1 MPAAT
6 KDIKSQERMI
16 PLLRAWIAKRLV
28 KQGFRVKDVSK
39 ALGITPAAV
48 TQYVKGKRGKGLQD
62 LDKFESIL
70 TGLLEKSARRIRSG
84 TGSIEMGELVDVVYQ
99 ISAASSGQEI
109 LESRVGRSEH
119 VESIRLLRER
129 LQLEL
134 VAAQRCLELTN
145 RIDDEY
151 SKMLLRMI
159 ASDSLRHA
167 DVVSQVISWL
177 ETGHAT
183 KFQPPD
189 LSFLKG
195 MLEIEDKASES
206 SLKGKIQIP
215 HPIAKVLLDS
225 IDMDEEK
232 HEKIVSQLLELLEQ
246 SPKAARL

>member
-1 MPAAT
+1 M
-6 KDIKSQERMI
+6 KDMTNQERMI

-28 KQGFRVKDVSK
+28 KQQGFRVKDVSR
-39 ALGITPAAV
+39 ALNITPAAV
-48 TQYVKGKRGKGLQD
+48 TQYVKGKRGKGLKD
-62 LDKFESIL
+62 LDKYEPML
-70 TGLLEKSARRIRSG
+70 TGLLEKTARRVRSG
-84 TGSIEMGELVDVVYQ
+84 TGSVEMGELVDVVYQ

-109 LESRVGRSEH
+109 LESRVRKSEH
-119 VESIRLLRER
+119 VESIRFLRER
-129 LQLEL
+129 LQLEI

-145 RIDDEY
+145 RINDEY

-167 DVVSQVISWL
+167 DVVSQIISWL
-177 ETGHAT
+177 ETGHTT

-206 SLKGKIQIP
+206 SLKEKIEIP

-232 HEKIVSQLLELLEQ
+232 HERIVSQLLELIKRSSE
-246 SPKAARL
+246 AATL

>member
-1 MPAAT
+1 M
-6 KDIKSQERMI
+6 KDIKTQERMI
-16 PLLRAWIAKRLV
+16 PLVRAWVAKRLA
-28 KQGFRVKDVSK
+28 KQGFRVKDISK

-48 TQYVKGKRGKGLQD
+48 SQYVKGRRGRGLKD
-62 LDKFESIL
+62 LDKFGSML
-70 TGLLEKSARRIRSG
+70 TGLLEKTARMIRSG
-84 TGSIEMGELVDVVYQ
+84 TGSVEMGELVDVVYQ

-109 LESRVGRSEH
+109 LESRVRKSEH

-129 LQLEL
+129 LRLEL

-167 DVVSQVISWL
+167 DVVSQIISWL
-177 ETGHAT
+177 ETGRAT

-206 SLKGKIQIP
+206 SLKEKIEIP
-215 HPIAKVLLDS
+215 HPVAKVLLDS

-232 HEKIVSQLLELLEQ
+232 HERILSQLLELLNRG
-246 SPKAARL
+246 SKTKA